1 MRPLP
6 GIPSKQVP
14 KPLGKEQVGRVESEN
29 YAGDYNTQVPFL
41 LSQARQ
47 PEALQP
53 GHGAEGRADETVR
66 AIGAPFLIPPNLC
79 HTQAKQLTFSSIPCS
94 SRFQCERS
102 GTPTSQSASSAVAA
116 VTILTVASVAKHRAM
131 CPVLSAP

>member
-14 KPLGKEQVGRVESEN
+14 KPLGKEQVGRVESES

-66 AIGAPFLIPPNLC
+66 AIGAPFLIPP
-79 HTQAKQLTFSSIPCS
+79 TFATPKQSSSLSLP
-94 SRFQCERS
+94 FH
-102 GTPTSQSASSAVAA
+102 AA
-116 VTILTVASVAKHRAM
+116 PDSNANEAGHLLPSLRLL
-131 CPVLSAP
+131 LSLL